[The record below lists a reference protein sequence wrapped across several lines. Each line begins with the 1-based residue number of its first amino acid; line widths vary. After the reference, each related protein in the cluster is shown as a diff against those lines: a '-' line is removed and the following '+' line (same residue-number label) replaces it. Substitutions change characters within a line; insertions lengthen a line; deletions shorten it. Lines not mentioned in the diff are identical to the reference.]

1 VALEVLALVTHDCP
15 GLRPGGLGARRGRGG
30 APSLAVLARVIAPAL
45 RWGRESL
52 AREVAAYRA
61 RFEGERASQ
70 RQLANELTD
79 AERLAAVNLRTLN
92 MAAAR

>member
-1 VALEVLALVTHDCP
+1 
-15 GLRPGGLGARRGRGG
+15 
-30 APSLAVLARVIAPAL
+30 
-45 RWGRESL
+45 L